1 MLALDWIYYL
11 LLFILLVV
19 GLFVNIIGL
28 PGLWLMV
35 ASYGA
40 YAWATWD
47 RGYVGLSSL
56 IAVIVL
62 ALLAELVEFVA
73 GAAGS
78 KAAGGSKRG
87 MAGAIIG
94 GIVGGIAG
102 TPIFPIVGTI
112 IGACLGSFAGAF
124 LIEAAIGRSHEESM
138 KIGLGAAKGRF
149 WGIVAKSAFGI
160 AMLIVALYAAFPTRA
175 TTPGGPVF
183 LPPPATLPTPTTQP
197 APTQPAPT
205 QPATDLAVE
214 RE

>member
-1 MLALDWIYYL
+1 MIAVDWGYYL
-11 LLFILLVV
+11 FLLILLVT
-19 GLFVNIIGL
+19 GLFVNILGL

-40 YAWATWD
+40 YAWVTWD
-47 RGYVGLSSL
+47 RGYVGVWSL
-56 IAVIVL
+56 IWILVL

-87 MAGAIIG
+87 MAGAIVG

-124 LIEAAIGRSHEESM
+124 LIEVAIGRSHEESM
-138 KIGLGAAKGRF
+138 RIGVGAAKGRF
-149 WGIVAKSAFGI
+149 LGIIGKLAFGI
-160 AMLIVALYAAFPTRA
+160 VMLIVALYAAFPTGAAAPAPAALPGPA
-175 TTPGGPVF
+175 TTPI
-183 LPPPATLPTPTTQP
+183 PATQPSATQP
-197 APTQPAPT
+197 ALEIPI
-205 QPATDLAVE
+205 E

>member
-1 MLALDWIYYL
+1 MIALDWIYYL
-11 LLFILLVV
+11 LLLILLVT
-19 GLFVNIIGL
+19 GLFVNILGL

-56 IAVIVL
+56 ITILVL

-78 KAAGGSKRG
+78 KVAGGSKRG

-94 GIVGGIAG
+94 GIVGGIVG
-102 TPIFPIVGTI
+102 TPIFPPVGTI

-124 LIEAAIGRSHEESM
+124 LIEVAIGRSHEESM
-138 KIGLGAAKGRF
+138 KIGFGAAKGRF
-149 WGIVAKSAFGI
+149 WGIIAKSAFGL
-160 AMLIVALYAAFPTRA
+160 AMLIVALYAAFPAGA
-175 TTPGGPVF
+175 TTAAAPIGLPG
-183 LPPPATLPTPTTQP
+183 PATSPFTTTQP
-197 APTQPAPT
+197 AST
-205 QPATDLAVE
+205 QPATDILIE

>member
-1 MLALDWIYYL
+1 MIALDWIYYL
-11 LLFILLVV
+11 LLLILLVT
-19 GLFVNIIGL
+19 GLFVNILGL

-56 IAVIVL
+56 ITILVL

-94 GIVGGIAG
+94 GIVGGIVG
-102 TPIFPIVGTI
+102 TPIFPLVGTI

-124 LIEAAIGRSHEESM
+124 LIEVAIGRSHDESW
-138 KIGLGAAKGRF
+138 KIGIGAAKGRF
-149 WGIVAKSAFGI
+149 WGIIAKSGFGV
-160 AMLIVALYAAFPTRA
+160 AMLIVALYVAFPAGA
-175 TTPGGPVF
+175 TTAAAPIGLPG
-183 LPPPATLPTPTTQP
+183 PATSPFTATQP
-197 APTQPAPT
+197 AST
-205 QPATDLAVE
+205 QPATDILIE